1 MARQLR
7 IEFEN
12 AFYHI
17 TSRGIERRS
26 IFLDRNDRNRFLFY
40 LRENL
45 QRYNVIMFAYVLM
58 KNHYHLFIETLSP
71 NLSRFMHDVNTSYT
85 VYFNRRRNRVGPLLQ
100 GRYKS
105 ILVDSETYMLEL
117 SRYIHLNPVR
127 ASFVERAE
135 EYMWS
140 SFRVYLGKDKDQW
153 VDTSWVKERL
163 GRRWCIQYREF
174 VQQGVG
180 TKNPFDNLKAGFIL
194 GSDTF
199 VDEIKSM
206 LDNKC
211 ADIEIP
217 ASKELIGLKLDII
230 IEETCKYFQVD
241 RNAIIKRSR
250 GSLPRKVALFLS
262 RKLTQ
267 VSISEVASTFSI
279 EYPAVS
285 KAVGRIRSEMEQN
298 EEMKRIIKDL
308 ESRCLCL

>member
-40 LRENL
+40 LRENM

-105 ILVDSETYMLEL
+105 ILVDSETYLLEL
-117 SRYIHLNPVR
+117 SRYIHLNPIR
-127 ASFVERAE
+127 ASVVENAE

-140 SFRVYLGKDKDQW
+140 SYRVYLGKDKDQL
-153 VDTSWVKERL
+153 VDTSWAQERF
-163 GRRWCIQYREF
+163 GRRWRVKYREF

-180 TKNPFDNLKAGFIL
+180 IENPFDRLKAGFIL
-194 GSDTF
+194 GPDSF
-199 VDEIKSM
+199 QDEIKSK
-206 LDNKC
+206 LDNRPT
-211 ADIEIP
+211 DMEIP
-217 ASKELIGLKLDII
+217 ASKKLTGLTLDII
-230 IEETCKYFQVD
+230 IEETCKYFQVN
-241 RNAIIKRSR
+241 RSIVIKRSR
-250 GSLPRKVALFLS
+250 GFLPRKVALFLV

-267 VSISEVASTFSI
+267 ASIGEIASTFGI

-285 KAVGRIRSEMEQN
+285 KAVRRIRDEIESN
-298 EEMKRIIKDL
+298 EKMSRIINDL
-308 ESRCLCL
+308 EGRCLCL